1 MKKETNI
8 KIRPWDAAE
17 HLKTEE
23 DIVAYLEA
31 AVEDGYPALIVAA
44 LDDIARGKRREKKI
58 LSTGEA

>member
-8 KIRPWDAAE
+8 KTRLWDAAE